1 MNTYFCNIVKTCDP
15 VCHMDTNNVSTNIEF
30 RFVTLIEKDVKK
42 FVTDIDVNKSSSIT
56 HLNSRVLK
64 DAFLYLLPQ
73 LTHLFNCSLGTNI
86 FPTEWKYGKVVP
98 IPKTKQKRY
107 VTNWRP
113 ICLLSLPG
121 KILEKLVHRQLY
133 CFLSQNRILSKL
145 QHGFS
150 SGKSTSTAL
159 QDFMLYGAS
168 NINNHRY
175 CSTHFIDL
183 SKAFDSLN
191 HTILLEKLQKYG
203 LKNHSGLWFESYLQ
217 GRKQQ
222 TLFNG
227 IESDLSCISQGV
239 PQGSTLGPLLY
250 MVYVNNCFEIIT
262 DDAEMS
268 TILMYADDTV
278 LISSGENY
286 KSAMDENQS
295 LFERY
300 INWTSRNGLQINV
313 TKTKH
318 MLLSSKSKS
327 IVPDVNIIKDNL
339 LIHNTHMYTYLGCNL
354 DSNLSLDLF
363 VKDIVRRVNFK
374 LYLFGK
380 IRYLLTFDA
389 AVTVYKQM
397 VLPFFDY
404 LDIMIEG
411 CIKKHVDKLQALQ
424 FRGIKIIYQ
433 YIYTG
438 RKITSKDESV
448 LHAELGL
455 LTLENRRKKHLLNMM
470 YNLKTRRPEL
480 LAEHRGSM
488 ILRSNQCILFNED
501 RINSEIYRKSPLV
514 GGNKLW
520 KQLSSDIQ
528 RVKTKTEFSR
538 LLTDDIISQLEN

>member
-1 MNTYFCNIVKTCDP
+1 
-15 VCHMDTNNVSTNIEF
+15 
-30 RFVTLIEKDVKK
+30 
-42 FVTDIDVNKSSSIT
+42 
-56 HLNSRVLK
+56 
-64 DAFLYLLPQ
+64 
-73 LTHLFNCSLGTNI
+73 
-86 FPTEWKYGKVVP
+86 
-98 IPKTKQKRY
+98 
-107 VTNWRP
+107 
-113 ICLLSLPG
+113 
-121 KILEKLVHRQLY
+121 
-133 CFLSQNRILSKL
+133 
-145 QHGFS
+145 
-150 SGKSTSTAL
+150 
-159 QDFMLYGAS
+159 MLYVAS

-175 CSTHFIDL
+175 CSTLFIDL

-191 HTILLEKLQKYG
+191 HTILLEKTSEIWSK
-203 LKNHSGLWFESYLQ
+203 KSLQ

-250 MVYVNNCFEIIT
+250 ILYVNDCFEIIT

-339 LIHNTHMYTYLGCNL
+339 LIHNTHMHTYLGCNL

-363 VKDIVRRVNFK
+363 GKDIVRRVNFK

-404 LDIMIEG
+404 LDIMTL
-411 CIKKHVDKLQALQ
+411 VD
-424 FRGIKIIYQ
+424 R
-433 YIYTG
+433 
-438 RKITSKDESV
+438 
-448 LHAELGL
+448 
-455 LTLENRRKKHLLNMM
+455 
-470 YNLKTRRPEL
+470 
-480 LAEHRGSM
+480 
-488 ILRSNQCILFNED
+488 
-501 RINSEIYRKSPLV
+501 NSWQS
-514 GGNKLW
+514 
-520 KQLSSDIQ
+520 
-528 RVKTKTEFSR
+528 TE
-538 LLTDDIISQLEN
+538 EV